1 MSLSEDRR
9 SKVPMVRR
17 NPRPTDT
24 LGSAGVVIG
33 IILVAVGM
41 ILEENLGVGIGAAI
55 RTLGGVLFLGG
66 LAVIV
71 LWEPRRRAVLVGSS
85 KRMVARYMYMSA
97 NWAWPDR
104 VGLATVVIGLILAV
118 PAIVIQ
124 ILFREGAV
132 IALPAVILFWSGVG
146 LLIYGRFYRRD
157 VERTSHHPPHSSRS
171 TRGRRDRGR
180 TRKGRS
186 TRL

>member
-1 MSLSEDRR
+1 MDLRKMGVPKAHASLRERR
-9 SKVPMVRR
+9 SA
-17 NPRPTDT
+17 DT

-41 ILEENLGVGIGAAI
+41 ILQENLGVGIGAAI
-55 RTLGGVLFLGG
+55 RTLGGVLFLSG

-71 LWEPRRRAVLVGSS
+71 LWERRRRAALIGFS
-85 KRMVARYMYMSA
+85 KRIAARYMYMSA

-104 VGLATVVIGLILAV
+104 VGLAAVAIGLILVV

-124 ILFREGAV
+124 ILFRGGGV

-157 VERTSHHPPHSSRS
+157 SERTSHHPSQSSRS

-180 TRKGRS
+180 TRQ
-186 TRL
+186 

>member
-1 MSLSEDRR
+1 MDLRKMGVPKAHASFRERR
-9 SKVPMVRR
+9 SADM
-17 NPRPTDT
+17 

-41 ILEENLGVGIGAAI
+41 ILQENLGVGIGAAI
-55 RTLGGVLFLGG
+55 RTLGGMLFLSG

-71 LWEPRRRAVLVGSS
+71 LWEPRRRAVLVGFS
-85 KRMVARYMYMSA
+85 KRMIARYMQMST

-104 VGLATVVIGLILAV
+104 VGLAAVAVGLILAV

-124 ILFREGAV
+124 ILFRGGAA

-157 VERTSHHPPHSSRS
+157 GEQTLHDPPYSSRS
-171 TRGRRDRGR
+171 TGERRDRGH
-180 TRKGRS
+180 TR
-186 TRL
+186 